1 MRNLKILAMVAIA
14 ATLAIGCTAAAAP
27 ARSDTATTVN
37 ATNMTVNAT
46 LTDMKVAVDKTSL
59 PAGEITFVVKN
70 SGVVMHELVV
80 ISTDVAQDKIAMGT
94 ETVGKVDETG
104 NVGETG
110 DVNAGESKTFTVNL
124 PAGHYVLMCNEVG
137 HYGMGMHMAFTVN

>member
-14 ATLAIGCTAAAAP
+14 ATLAIGCTAAKEAP
-27 ARSDTATTVN
+27 AHGG
-37 ATNMTVNAT
+37 TVNAT
-46 LTDMKVAVDKTSL
+46 LTDMKVAVDKTSI

-70 SGVVMHELVV
+70 SGAVMHELVV
-80 ISTDVAQDKIAMGT
+80 IQTDVSQDKLAMNMD
-94 ETVGKVDETG
+94 EAGKMDETG

-110 DVNAGESKTFTVNL
+110 DVNAGESKTFTVTL

-137 HYGMGMHMAFTVN
+137 HYASGMHMAFTVN